1 MNAGV
6 QQGVRITLFTNSLA
20 SSDEPL
26 VHHRYAGYRVAML
39 RLGVHIYEFSPEL
52 IQRSRGFGFKGPSSA
67 RLHAK
72 VAVVDDRLLVVGSVN
87 LDPRSAI
94 ANTETSVVID
104 SPPLVAELLRL
115 SESKA
120 QCATMYRLRL
130 QPDGHAIEWLGR
142 DEQGQVVAT
151 TDEPGSSPWLQL
163 KLWLQSLLVDE
174 RLL

>member
-1 MNAGV
+1 V
-6 QQGVRITLFTNSLA
+6 
-20 SSDEPL
+20 
-26 VHHRYAGYRVAML
+26 
-39 RLGVHIYEFSPEL
+39 
-52 IQRSRGFGFKGPSSA
+52 PSSA

-72 VAVVDDRLLVVGSVN
+72 VTVVDDRLLVVGSVN

-115 SESKA
+115 SESKEQQA
-120 QCATMYRLRL
+120 MMYRLRL
-130 QPDGHAIEWLGR
+130 QPDGRTIEWLGR

-163 KLWLQSLLVDE
+163 KLWMQSLLVDE